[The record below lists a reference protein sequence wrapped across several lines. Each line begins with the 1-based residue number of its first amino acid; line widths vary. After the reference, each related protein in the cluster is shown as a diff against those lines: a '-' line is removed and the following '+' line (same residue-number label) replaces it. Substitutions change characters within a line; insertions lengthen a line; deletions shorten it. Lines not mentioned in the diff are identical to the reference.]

1 MVTRRKKF
9 NLPSIPSL
17 AKLPERDRENKI
29 NEILEHTKKKFGSED
44 TPYVLSVKKIFIND
58 GYKGFS
64 LSREEIAEELKKIE
78 ATKDNWKVK
87 SFKTIST
94 PKGFKK

>member
-9 NLPSIPSL
+9 NLPSIRSL

-29 NEILEHTKKKFGSED
+29 NEILEHTNKKFGSED
-44 TPYVLSVKKIFIND
+44 TPYVLRLKKTFIND

-78 ATKDNWKVK
+78 ATKDKWKVK
-87 SFKTIST
+87 GFETIST
-94 PKGFKK
+94 PKGFRR